1 MTTTHRG
8 RPDASEFAPFY
19 AGYVA
24 EVPDGEIL
32 EVIRRGATDFATT
45 LATIPEARGDHRY
58 ADGKWSI
65 RELLGHIIDTERVF
79 SYRTL
84 RIARGDATPLPG
96 FDQDPYVLTSGA
108 QQRTIGSL
116 AAELAAVRAST
127 IALLDSLPDE
137 AWTRVGTASGH
148 PVSARAM
155 AYITAGHAEHHL
167 EILRSRY
174 LVR

>member
-8 RPDASEFAPFY
+8 RPDASEFAPYY

-24 EVPDGEIL
+24 AVPDGDII
-32 EVIRRGATDFATT
+32 EVIRRGAEDLATT
-45 LATIPEARGDHRY
+45 VATIPEDRGDHRY

-65 RELLGHIIDTERVF
+65 RELLGHVIDAERIF
-79 SYRTL
+79 SYRLL
-84 RIARGDATPLPG
+84 RVARGDATPLPG

-108 QQRTIGSL
+108 QQRSVASL

-127 IALLDSLPDE
+127 IALLESLPDD
-137 AWTRVGTASGH
+137 AWTRGGTASGH
-148 PVSARAM
+148 PVSARAL

-167 EILRSRY
+167 QILRSRY
-174 LVR
+174 LVP